1 MRPDAIS
8 IVLAGGRGRRLGAT
22 APPGG
27 KAAVQFR
34 GRSFLEIV
42 IAAVGAETGRV
53 VVVAAPGQELPPLP
67 ADVFVV
73 RDALP
78 GAGPLA
84 AVRDGLMAADRLGP
98 GFGAAF
104 VASCDL
110 PLLRRTVVRA
120 ILDRQRTQ
128 HPAWVVPLVN
138 GHPQPLASALP
149 FTLLPRIE
157 RHLCAGRRDLRSLL
171 ATLAAEPTAA
181 IDFLP
186 AAALTAADPEGESFR
201 DVDTAEEVAR
211 LNEAANPP
219 SAG

>member
-1 MRPDAIS
+1 MNGDTRQNDVGGREPWGPIDRGEHELEDWELRIDAIEN
-8 IVLAGGRGRRLGAT
+8 A
-22 APPGG
+22 
-27 KAAVQFR
+27 
-34 GRSFLEIV
+34 LE
-42 IAAVGAETGRV
+42 A
-53 VVVAAPGQELPPLP
+53 
-67 ADVFVV
+67 
-73 RDALP
+73 
-78 GAGPLA
+78 
-84 AVRDGLMAADRLGP
+84 DGLMAADRLGP